1 MNIHG
6 SDVVTI
12 DKTSKLLL
20 GIASPLLIDSILIV
34 VPSEYF
40 KNIVL
45 DKILGVSPNQLFV
58 SASGGVCKEVFTCKK
73 NHWVVTNTIV
83 YVSRIDAGKGWDVLL
98 DAVSEL
104 KSRKEIKEKRILFVG
119 YGVQTELLKKRIQEL
134 GLLEFCDYLGPKTHQ
149 ELSELYNQADVMIFP
164 TMLYESLGLVGLE
177 AMACG
182 CPVIGSNIGCLPEY
196 IKDETTGFLF
206 EPGNSH
212 ELANRIVDYYNLS
225 DNQKDIMRMQA
236 IKMAGKYDS
245 DEISQR
251 LVNKFKDIPFNI

>member
-1 MNIHG
+1 MG
-6 SDVVTI
+6 YYRYYR
-12 DKTSKLLL
+12 LC
-20 GIASPLLIDSILIV
+20 
-34 VPSEYF
+34 F
-40 KNIVL
+40 K
-45 DKILGVSPNQLFV
+45 DR
-58 SASGGVCKEVFTCKK
+58 C
-73 NHWVVTNTIV
+73 
-83 YVSRIDAGKGWDVLL
+83 RKGWDVLL

-104 KSRKEIKEKRILFVG
+104 KLRKEIKGKRILFVG
-119 YGVQTELLKKRIQEL
+119 YGTQTELLKKRIQEL
-134 GLLEFCDYLGPKTHQ
+134 DLLEFCDYLGPKTHQ
-149 ELSELYNQADVMIFP
+149 ELSELYHQADIMIFP

-212 ELANRIVDYYNLS
+212 ELANKIIDYYNLS

-251 LVNKFKDIPFNI
+251 LVNKFKDISFII

>member
-1 MNIHG
+1 
-6 SDVVTI
+6 
-12 DKTSKLLL
+12 
-20 GIASPLLIDSILIV
+20 
-34 VPSEYF
+34 
-40 KNIVL
+40 
-45 DKILGVSPNQLFV
+45 
-58 SASGGVCKEVFTCKK
+58 
-73 NHWVVTNTIV
+73 
-83 YVSRIDAGKGWDVLL
+83 
-98 DAVSEL
+98 
-104 KSRKEIKEKRILFVG
+104 
-119 YGVQTELLKKRIQEL
+119 
-134 GLLEFCDYLGPKTHQ
+134 
-149 ELSELYNQADVMIFP
+149 MIFP

-212 ELANRIVDYYNLS
+212 ELANKIVDYYNLS

-251 LVNKFKDIPFNI
+251 LVNKFKDIPFII